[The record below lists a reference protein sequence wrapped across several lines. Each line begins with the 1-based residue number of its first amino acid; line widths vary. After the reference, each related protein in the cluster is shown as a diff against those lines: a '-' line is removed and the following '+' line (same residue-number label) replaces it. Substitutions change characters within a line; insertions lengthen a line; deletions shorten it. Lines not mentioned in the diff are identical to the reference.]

1 MSMGC
6 IPISTPAGGVVDV
19 IKDGENGL
27 LCPTFETDDFLNTI
41 SKVFDRD
48 FAINKEQ
55 IIKDY
60 EENYTMEVCVSKYY
74 NVYKD
79 LLK

>member
-1 MSMGC
+1 MGC

-19 IKDGENGL
+19 IRDGENGL
-27 LCPTFETDDFLNTI
+27 LCHTFETDDFYNTI
-41 SKVFDRD
+41 AKVFEKD

-60 EENYTMEVCVSKYY
+60 EENYTMEICVNKYY
-74 NVYKD
+74 NVYKE
-79 LLK
+79 LLE

>member
-19 IKDGENGL
+19 IRDGKNGL
-27 LCPTFETDDFLNTI
+27 LCPTFETEDFCNTI
-41 SKVFDRD
+41 TKVFDKD
-48 FAINKEQ
+48 FTLNKGL

-60 EENYTMEVCVSKYY
+60 EDNYTMKACVKKYY
-74 NVYKD
+74 DIY
-79 LLK
+79 LK